1 MSTFP
6 LPLLTARS
14 RRGRHARRRHW
25 HGLPQWVGLNSM
37 DVLITQ
43 EPDVSMKMFYALSK
57 AESEHTSQL
66 FTEWFCYRSQQLQ
79 MGFSNCLEAGWIGF
93 EPLQDLENVDS
104 RMAKCWSSQYS
115 KIHQRIW
122 TIWLTICHSDYSCT
136 NIFNSHYPQV
146 CHHDVPLHPQVGA
159 GEMSVQARLD
169 LVTTTE

>member
-1 MSTFP
+1 MRRITSLGLLVPEISIFMEIFNVH

-43 EPDVSMKMFYALSK
+43 EPDVSKKGFYALSK

-66 FTEWFCYRSQQLQ
+66 FTDWFCHRSQLLQ

-93 EPLQDLENVDS
+93 ESLHDLENVDS
-104 RMAKCWSSQYS
+104 RLAKCWSSQYS
-115 KIHQRIW
+115 RIQSWAVCQR
-122 TIWLTICHSDYSCT
+122 T
-136 NIFNSHYPQV
+136 F
-146 CHHDVPLHPQVGA
+146 
-159 GEMSVQARLD
+159 
-169 LVTTTE
+169 